1 MFRWLIGP
9 AREPARRVDAF
20 AAAEAM
26 SFNPP
31 LGTLYLLGACA
42 SPDAAVAERAGRELV
57 RRLGEVSLDR
67 LAWYDD
73 EMRRTFGGASHA
85 RLEPALPRWLFERDA
100 VARLRLSGEAAL
112 PALALLSMH
121 RSGYVRE
128 DAVAAL
134 AALEG
139 DALPYL
145 LLRANDWV
153 EPIRL
158 RVWHALN
165 ARLKPRFAAA
175 WVASLPLLVRL
186 LDARRDDHRVL
197 VSRVRAEL
205 GGNAENRPALMAG
218 LASPDRGVRRTCF
231 DILASCLKS
240 GEAVRIG
247 LANRDPVV
255 RLRAARAA
263 ESLDPAEFAALVPL
277 MLLDRFVA
285 VRTLGVIFAARAGEV
300 ALLRAAA
307 LDAAAIPRGI
317 AASGLA
323 RRGIDVAALYRAA
336 VEDEAVVRV
345 GAVAGLGERG
355 GTGDAETVA
364 RFLGHRRARMRE
376 TAMVAY
382 ARLAPGD
389 AAPILARMLEDAAP
403 SVSRAAMRQLEER
416 RIWLDPATL
425 EALHAPGNPRH
436 VRVNALRLMSRH
448 GRWAGIV
455 PILRA
460 LCDGDARIVAAAERL
475 LGRWLHLQR
484 SAHAPASAEEHA
496 RFLVAV
502 RQYGGC
508 VDDPFLAAQLRVFR

>member
-1 MFRWLIGP
+1 MFGFFKRP
-9 AREPARRVDAF
+9 ATERAQPVDAF

-42 SPDAAVAERAGRELV
+42 SPDAAAAERAGRELA

-121 RSGYVRE
+121 RSGFVRE

-134 AALEG
+134 AAQEG

-165 ARLKPRFAAA
+165 ARLEPRFAAA

-197 VSRVRAEL
+197 VSRIRTEL

-218 LASPDRGVRRTCF
+218 LASPDRRVRRICF
-231 DILASCLKS
+231 DILTSCLKS

-263 ESLDPAEFAALVPL
+263 EALDRAEFAALVPL

-285 VRTLGVIFAARAGEV
+285 VRTLGVIFAERAGEV

-307 LDAAAIPRGI
+307 LDAAATPRGI

-336 VEDEAVVRV
+336 VEADGEVRLGV
-345 GAVAGLGERG
+345 VAGLGERG
-355 GTGDAETVA
+355 AAGDAETVV
-364 RFLGHRRARMRE
+364 RFLGDRRARVRE
-376 TAMVAY
+376 AALVAY
-382 ARLAPGD
+382 ARLASAE
-389 AAPILARMLEDAAP
+389 AAPVLARMLEDAAP

-416 RIWLDPATL
+416 RFWLDPATL
-425 EALHAPGNPRH
+425 EALYAPANPRH
-436 VRVNALRLMSRH
+436 VRVHALRLMSRH

-484 SAHAPASAEEHA
+484 SAHAPASVEEHA
-496 RFLVAV
+496 RFLDALH
-502 RQYGGC
+502 QYGRC
-508 VDDPFLAAQLRVFR
+508 VGDPFLAAQLRVFR